1 MNQTSLLEKTLMNND
16 LSLLVALRTDIAVAR
31 NETDLLGLIN
41 SQLKKL
47 INFTHIIIGVTNEDL
62 KRCRGFLQDPDL
74 DARKSTVYNQGILV
88 ENPVSDGVYNQ
99 AVKAGR
105 PIVVDLEE
113 LMTKEP
119 PPWIKMNYETGAREM
134 VITILQGEPLNKY
147 NFILFS
153 DLKNNFDHEAL
164 EIIEHV
170 ACHLATAVTKIRFNE
185 EIQEAEKEK
194 AILLALSHSMTT
206 VRNKED
212 LVRVIK
218 QKIAGYFNAVNFAVS
233 VISED
238 RQSHSILI
246 HGDQSGDTAGYR
258 YGWSDKENYIIDDDI
273 FDRIVLS
280 QEPLT
285 FSLSRL
291 KKMAK
296 TPRYISL
303 YDEKKSDK
311 LIGVRLKASDTVI
324 GCVWLQ
330 TSVNISMV
338 LLKGIC
344 AQISLAVLNI
354 IGKEKIAAQL
364 EIINSYKKQIEKET
378 SYIQEQKF
386 IHSDRYDMIGSGSA
400 IKKVYELINRVAYS
414 NSTVLITGETGTG
427 KELAAMAIHTAS
439 PRKNN
444 PMIKVNCAAIP
455 ANLIESE
462 LFGHEKGSFTGAIER
477 RIGKFEMAN
486 NGTIFLDEIGE
497 MPFEL
502 QAKLLRTLQEREIER
517 LGGKRTI
524 KIDVRIIV
532 ATNRD
537 LKKEVENG
545 RFRPDL
551 YYRLNV
557 FPIALPSLRD
567 RKEDIQEL
575 AAYFLERYNRSFGKR
590 IEGMSAEAEQDL
602 LSYHWPGNVRELEHI
617 IERSTL
623 MATSDVLKEVYL
635 PKNNSQ
641 EKLRDEVFSFKTI
654 KENER
659 DHILQT
665 LRLCGGKISGA
676 KGAAKLLGVPVSTL
690 GSKIN
695 KLNITKEEVFR

>member
-1 MNQTSLLEKTLMNND
+1 MNQTSLLEKTLTINGK
-16 LSLLVALRTDIAVAR
+16 SLLEALRTDIAVTK
-31 NETDLLGLIN
+31 NETDLLRLIN

-47 INFTHIIIGVTNEDL
+47 INFTHIIIGVTSEDGRMY
-62 KRCRGFLQDPDL
+62 KVFLQDKDL
-74 DARKSTVYNQGILV
+74 DELKSTVYNQGILV
-88 ENPVSDGVYNQ
+88 GNCVSDGVYNQ
-99 AVKAGR
+99 AVKAGS

-113 LMTKEP
+113 LMTKKP
-119 PPWIKMNYETGAREM
+119 PSWIKMNYETGAREM
-134 VITILQGEPLNKY
+134 VIAIQGEPARKY

-153 DLKNNFDHEAL
+153 DIKNNFNHEAL

-170 ACHLATAVTKIRFNE
+170 ACHLATAVTKIRINE
-185 EIQEAEKEK
+185 EIQEVEKEK
-194 AILLALSHSMTT
+194 SILLALSHGMAT
-206 VRNKED
+206 VRDKAD
-212 LVRVIK
+212 LARIIK

-233 VISED
+233 IISED

-246 HGDQSGDTAGYR
+246 CGNQSGDMIDDR
-258 YGWSDKENYIIDDDI
+258 PDKENFVIDDDI
-273 FDRIVLS
+273 FDRVVLS

-296 TPRYISL
+296 IPRYIFL

-311 LIGVRLKASDTVI
+311 LIGVRLKAGETVI

-330 TSVNISMV
+330 TSVNISMI
-338 LLKGIC
+338 LLKGVC
-344 AQISLAVLNI
+344 AQISIAVLNI

-378 SYIQEQKF
+378 SYVQEQKLV
-386 IHSDRYDMIGSGSA
+386 HSGNYDMIGSSRA
-400 IKKVYELINRVAYS
+400 IKSVYELINQVAYS

-462 LFGHEKGSFTGAIER
+462 LFGHEKGSFTGAVER

-486 NGTIFLDEIGE
+486 NGTLFLDEIGE

-517 LGGKRTI
+517 LGGNRTI

-532 ATNRD
+532 ATNRE

-557 FPIALPSLRD
+557 FPIALPSLRE

-590 IEGMSAEAEQDL
+590 LAGMSSEVEQDL

-623 MATSDVLKEVYL
+623 MATSGVLKEVYL
-635 PKNNSQ
+635 PKNNFQ
-641 EKLRDEVFSFKTI
+641 EKLPDETFSFKTI

-665 LRLCGGKISGA
+665 LRRCGGKISGT

-695 KLNITKEEVFR
+695 KLNITKEEIFQIRI